1 MAPSKNLSR
10 RSLLK
15 MFGIAI
21 AGVGVSRLGPPARA
35 VRAQTTPAFG
45 SFYRFTL
52 GDFELTA
59 IQDGFGAAEPAFVAA
74 NAPEEAAEELEE
86 LNLPSAILP
95 VTINCLLVNTGDR
108 LILMDT
114 GTDSIPNPAITQAGF
129 LNPTLELIGVARE
142 DVTDVVISHF
152 HPDHIAGVAGTDGLY
167 FPNAMHYLSQPE
179 YDFLQT
185 TTGNADFDALIGLAN
200 SMLAPAIAADQFQT
214 YNDGDEVV
222 PGVQAVFTPGHTI
235 GHSSFLINSGSA
247 SLMSV
252 VDAAIHQELS
262 VRRPDFNMSFDA
274 VPDLA
279 VETRRALLQRIADEQ
294 LWVFGYHFTFPGL
307 GYIDT
312 DGDSFRFVP
321 QS

>member
-1 MAPSKNLSR
+1 MMYSKSFSR
-10 RSLLK
+10 RGFLK
-15 MFGIAI
+15 MFGIAA
-21 AGVGVSRLGPPARA
+21 AGVGVSRLGIASQAARA
-35 VRAQTTPAFG
+35 QSTPTFG

-59 IQDGFGAAEPAFVAA
+59 IQDGFGITEPSFVAV
-74 NAPEEAAEELEE
+74 NAPEDAVEILEDI
-86 LNLPSAILP
+86 NVPSAAVP

-108 LILMDT
+108 LILLDT
-114 GTDSIPNPAITQAGF
+114 GTDSIPNPAISQAGF

-152 HPDHIAGVAGTDGLY
+152 HPDHVAGITGAEGLY

-179 YDFLQT
+179 YDFIQT

-200 SMLAPAIAADQFQT
+200 TMLAPAIAADQFQT

-222 PGVQAVFTPGHTI
+222 PGIQAILTPGHSL
-235 GHSSFLINSGSA
+235 GHSSFLINSGSE

-252 VDAAIHQELS
+252 VDAAIHQEIS
-262 VRRPDFNMSFDA
+262 VRRPDFHMVFDA
-274 VPDLA
+274 IPELA

-294 LWVFGYHFTFPGL
+294 LRVFGYHFTFPGL

-312 DGDSFRFVP
+312 DGDGFRFVP